1 MTTTSGIHGMIVT
14 TKNVLLN
21 FGSSFKGSGTL
32 AGAHEGRLEPLERGI
47 ASTGSI
53 VYIDIGQDAAV
64 NPGDVFIVFREVEL
78 DSNLYSLP
86 SEARKKLSSARQ
98 AVGELLVLKVGERAA
113 TALVTYS
120 TDGLVLGD
128 QVERR

>member
-1 MTTTSGIHGMIVT
+1 
-14 TKNVLLN
+14 
-21 FGSSFKGSGTL
+21 
-32 AGAHEGRLEPLERGI
+32 LERGI

>member
-32 AGAHEGRLEPLERGI
+32 AGAHEGRLEPLERGV
-47 ASTGSI
+47 ASSGSI

-64 NPGDVFIVFREVEL
+64 NPGDVFIVYRDVEI
-78 DSNLYSLP
+78 DNNLYSLP
-86 SEARKKLSSARQ
+86 REAKKLRSARQ